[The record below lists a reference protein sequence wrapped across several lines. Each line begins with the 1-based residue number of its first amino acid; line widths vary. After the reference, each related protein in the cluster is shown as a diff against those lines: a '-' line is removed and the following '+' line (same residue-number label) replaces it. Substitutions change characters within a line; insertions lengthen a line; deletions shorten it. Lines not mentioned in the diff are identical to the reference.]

1 MESFG
6 EYRVGHNQTGHKH
19 WIECRGEVIAQVLN
33 ARSGQIGDED
43 VVWHYRADGTTIVK
57 SEIPNWT
64 FEGAFPSV
72 GHCLVEVARSHRRFV
87 EPNRAKRF
95 LREMALWPLWGKV
108 AAVVFLLGAL
118 AEILG
123 FLSSIWD

>member
-6 EYRVGHNQTGHKH
+6 EYRVGHNQAGHKH
-19 WIECRGEVIAQVLN
+19 WIECRGEIIAQVVN
-33 ARSGQIGDED
+33 ARSGQIFDEEI
-43 VVWHYRADGTTIVK
+43 VWHYRPDETTIVK
-57 SEIPNWT
+57 SEIPGWI

-87 EPNRAKRF
+87 EPNRTKRL

-108 AAVVFLLGAL
+108 AAILFLLAAL
-118 AEILG
+118 AEIFG
-123 FLSSIWD
+123 FLSSIFD